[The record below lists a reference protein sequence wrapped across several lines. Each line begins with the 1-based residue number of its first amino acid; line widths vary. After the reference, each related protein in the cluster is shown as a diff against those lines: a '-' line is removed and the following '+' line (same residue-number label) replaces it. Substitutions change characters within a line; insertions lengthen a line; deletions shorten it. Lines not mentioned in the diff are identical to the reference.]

1 MFHQFHLKDI
11 ILLAIIG
18 IVFGVIYLATGL
30 LYNGL
35 TIALTPFGYGP
46 MANDITLGIWCMAGP
61 LAGLCSA
68 FPVPHFSVN
77 FSVP

>member
-46 MANDITLGIWCMAGP
+46 MANDITVSWFYAPPSRCLI
-61 LAGLCSA
+61 SR
-68 FPVPHFSVN
+68 
-77 FSVP
+77 